1 MGAFEHNQND
11 QCDKK
16 SCEKQHWND
25 DQFHFIKKHPC
36 KGNRDKM
43 GLESLIFLC
52 YMLACF
58 GHIELR
64 LCHIDT

>member
-52 YMLACF
+52 
-58 GHIELR
+58 
-64 LCHIDT
+64 